1 MKKRVNR
8 ITISAILVAFALSL
22 FVIELL
28 LPPFPFCPSAK
39 IGLANVIT
47 LFMVT
52 NRHFFKVSDCFFVLI
67 TRCVLSAIVTGRIMS
82 VIFSLTG
89 GLLALISMLFIARLV
104 GFRSS
109 VLVSISG
116 AVIHN
121 FAQMGVAILIYGT
134 FSAVY
139 YFPALFLTGVASG
152 IITGLC
158 ISLINHNKYL
168 YNFINSEVHSDGKRK
183 N

>member
-1 MKKRVNR
+1 MKKGVNR

-22 FVIELL
+22 FAIELL

-39 IGLANVIT
+39 IGLSNIVT

-52 NRHFFKVSDCFFVLI
+52 NRHFFKASDCFLVLV
-67 TRCVLSAIVTGRIMS
+67 TRCLLSAIVTGRIMS

-89 GLLALISMLFIARLV
+89 GLLALVTMLIIARLA

-116 AVIHN
+116 SVIHN
-121 FAQMGVAILIYGT
+121 IAQMGVAILIYGT

-139 YFPALFLTGVASG
+139 YLPALFLTGVASG

-158 ISLINHNKYL
+158 VSLVNNNKFL
-168 YNFINSEVHSDGKRK
+168 YNYINSEVYSDGKRK